1 MDYECNFCNKKYKRK
16 THFDKHIL
24 LCEITHKCLRHSET
38 ITDDRIDIYNTE
50 QLSNLVLILMNKV
63 NNLEKKIEKI
73 NIVNKKKINIE
84 NWLNENQV
92 FHPTINFDKWI
103 QSIEIDETNINNI
116 IKNDFILGITLL
128 IKPYIC
134 EVNIPLKA
142 FDKKVNELY
151 IFNDKWLLMTHKQF
165 DNFINHLSKQILQKG
180 INIVMTN
187 PNLNKDFAIN
197 IKKLNGGNFKN
208 DKIHLNI
215 KKAIYDEIKVN
226 IKNIVEYQFI

>member
-1 MDYECNFCNKKYKRK
+1 
-16 THFDKHIL
+16 
-24 LCEITHKCLRHSET
+24 
-38 ITDDRIDIYNTE
+38 
-50 QLSNLVLILMNKV
+50 
-63 NNLEKKIEKI
+63 
-73 NIVNKKKINIE
+73 
-84 NWLNENQV
+84 
-92 FHPTINFDKWI
+92 
-103 QSIEIDETNINNI
+103 
-116 IKNDFILGITLL
+116 
-128 IKPYIC
+128 
-134 EVNIPLKA
+134 
-142 FDKKVNELY
+142 
-151 IFNDKWLLMTHKQF
+151 MTHKQF